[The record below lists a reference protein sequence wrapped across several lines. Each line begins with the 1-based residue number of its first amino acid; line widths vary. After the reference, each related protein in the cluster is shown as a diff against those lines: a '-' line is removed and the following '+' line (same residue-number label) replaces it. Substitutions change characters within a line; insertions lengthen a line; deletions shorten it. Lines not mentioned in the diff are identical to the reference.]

1 MPYRP
6 RGPRVIVWL
15 PATEPSPAVRP
26 NLRFVGHI
34 LTQAAAVGAL
44 ACGGGDLVLPGDG
57 GAAAISAVRGD
68 SQSGT
73 VGLPLADSIVVLA
86 SDAQGRPVAGV
97 SVEFAIP
104 TGGSGGEVSPQTVR
118 TGGDGRASAQWVLGS
133 VAGSQVA
140 DAGVVGSDQVAVR
153 FSADARAAAA
163 HAIAP
168 VSGDGQSATVGT
180 ALPDSLVVRVTDEFG
195 NPVSDAP
202 VEWGADRGSITP
214 GTVQTDAD
222 GRAAAQR
229 ILGAAAG
236 TQTATASSP
245 QLDGSPVTFTQ
256 TAMPGSAAGLVLVS
270 GNDQS
275 AQPGAVLPDPV
286 VVRLVDEQG
295 NGMPNRA
302 VTWVIGTG
310 GGSVSPTTGETDA
323 AGLASARWTL
333 GPSAGSNTLNAV
345 VSGVDVLTFTATAT
359 GGGGGGGDLGADH
372 LVFQV
377 QPSNARVNQRIT
389 PPVVVEVVDRNGDLV
404 RDPSIK
410 IKLELASGSG
420 KLEGKQE
427 KDTKDGIATFDDI
440 KVTEPG
446 DGKVLRA
453 LAPDDAQLGTVE
465 SRPFRVGED

>member
-1 MPYRP
+1 
-6 RGPRVIVWL
+6 
-15 PATEPSPAVRP
+15 
-26 NLRFVGHI
+26 
-34 LTQAAAVGAL
+34 
-44 ACGGGDLVLPGDG
+44 VLPGDG

-73 VGLPLADSIVVLA
+73 VGLPLGDSIVVLA
-86 SDAQGRPVAGV
+86 SDGQGRPMSGV
-97 SVEFAIP
+97 SVQFAIP

-168 VSGDGQSATVGT
+168 VSGEGQSATVGT
-180 ALPDSLVVRVTDEFG
+180 ALPDSLVVRVTVEFC

-202 VEWGADRGSITP
+202 VEWSADRGSITP

-229 ILGAAAG
+229 ILGGAAG

-256 TAMPGSAAGLVLVS
+256 TAMPGSEASLVLVS
-270 GNDQS
+270 GNHQS
-275 AQPGAVLPDPV
+275 AEPGATLPDPV
-286 VVRLVDEQG
+286 VVRLVDEDG

-310 GGSVSPTTGETDA
+310 GGSVTPTTGETDA
-323 AGLASARWTL
+323 AGLASAQWML

-359 GGGGGGGDLGADH
+359 GGGGGDLGADH

-377 QPSNARVNQRIT
+377 QPSNARVNKRIT
-389 PPVVVEVVDRNGDLV
+389 PPMVVEVVDSNGDLV
-404 RDPSIK
+404 RNPKIK
-410 IKLELASGSG
+410 IRLELASGSG

-427 KDTKDGIATFDDI
+427 KDTQDGIATFDDI

-465 SRPFRVGED
+465 SRPFRVEED

>member
-1 MPYRP
+1 
-6 RGPRVIVWL
+6 
-15 PATEPSPAVRP
+15 
-26 NLRFVGHI
+26 
-34 LTQAAAVGAL
+34 
-44 ACGGGDLVLPGDG
+44 
-57 GAAAISAVRGD
+57 
-68 SQSGT
+68 
-73 VGLPLADSIVVLA
+73 
-86 SDAQGRPVAGV
+86 
-97 SVEFAIP
+97 
-104 TGGSGGEVSPQTVR
+104 
-118 TGGDGRASAQWVLGS
+118 
-133 VAGSQVA
+133 
-140 DAGVVGSDQVAVR
+140 
-153 FSADARAAAA
+153 
-163 HAIAP
+163 
-168 VSGDGQSATVGT
+168 VGT

-202 VEWGADRGSITP
+202 VEWSADRGSITP

-229 ILGAAAG
+229 ILGGAAG

-256 TAMPGSAAGLVLVS
+256 TAMPGSAARLVLVS
-270 GNDQS
+270 GNNQS
-275 AQPGAVLPDPV
+275 AEPGATLPDPV
-286 VVRLVDEQG
+286 VVRLVDEDG

-310 GGSVSPTTGETDA
+310 GGSVTPTTGETDA
-323 AGLASARWTL
+323 AGLASAQWML

-359 GGGGGGGDLGADH
+359 GGGGGDLGADH

-404 RDPSIK
+404 RSPNIK
-410 IKLELASGSG
+410 IRLELASGSG
-420 KLEGKQE
+420 KLEGKRE

-440 KVTEPG
+440 KVTDPG

-465 SRPFRVGED
+465 SRPFRVDED

>member
-1 MPYRP
+1 
-6 RGPRVIVWL
+6 
-15 PATEPSPAVRP
+15 
-26 NLRFVGHI
+26 
-34 LTQAAAVGAL
+34 
-44 ACGGGDLVLPGDG
+44 LVLPGDG

-86 SDAQGRPVAGV
+86 SDGQGRPVSGV

-140 DAGVVGSDQVAVR
+140 DARVVGSDQVAVR

-163 HAIAP
+163 HAIAS
-168 VSGDGQSATVGT
+168 VSGDGQSGAVGT

-202 VEWGADRGSITP
+202 VEWSADRGSITP

-229 ILGAAAG
+229 ILGGAAG
-236 TQTATASSP
+236 TQTAAASSP
-245 QLDGSPVTFTQ
+245 DLDGSPVTFTQ

-270 GNDQS
+270 GNHQS
-275 AQPGAVLPDPV
+275 AQPGALLPDAA
-286 VVRLVDEQG
+286 VVRLVDEEG

-345 VSGVDVLTFTATAT
+345 VSGVDVLTFSATASGGG

-420 KLEGKQE
+420 KLEGKRE
-427 KDTKDGIATFDDI
+427 KNTKDGIATFDDI

-453 LAPDDAQLGTVE
+453 LAPDDAHLSTVE
-465 SRPFRVGED
+465 SRPFRVEED